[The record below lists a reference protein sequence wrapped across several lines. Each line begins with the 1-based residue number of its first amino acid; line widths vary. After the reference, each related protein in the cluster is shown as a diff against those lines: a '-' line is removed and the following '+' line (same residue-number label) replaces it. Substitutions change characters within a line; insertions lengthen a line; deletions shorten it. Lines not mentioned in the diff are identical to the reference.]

1 MGNCIISA
9 CPRHV
14 KICCSLQMRLTGAF
28 KSFIKLARKQRK
40 YTFLTPTWCR
50 RHNIRHAI
58 VFIVFLFPVVMKFYS
73 DVYCV
78 FYTK

>member
-1 MGNCIISA
+1 
-9 CPRHV
+9 
-14 KICCSLQMRLTGAF
+14 MRFTGAF

-40 YTFLTPTWCR
+40 TFLAPTWCR
-50 RHNIRHAI
+50 RHIVCHTI
-58 VFIVFLFPVVMKFYS
+58 VFIVFLFPVVMKFYC